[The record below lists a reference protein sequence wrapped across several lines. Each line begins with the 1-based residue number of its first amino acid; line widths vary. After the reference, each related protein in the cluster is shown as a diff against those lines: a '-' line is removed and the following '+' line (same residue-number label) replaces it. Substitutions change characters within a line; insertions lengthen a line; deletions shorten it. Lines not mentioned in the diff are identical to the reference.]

1 MAGGG
6 FVSAPIGHRDST
18 SAHGADT
25 GVESRGF
32 SAQLA
37 LPRLISMDFVNDETD
52 WFDYV
57 LDETLRANFRARPL
71 SLEKIPEIE
80 QVATEEAVIA
90 HS

>member
-1 MAGGG
+1 
-6 FVSAPIGHRDST
+6 
-18 SAHGADT
+18 
-25 GVESRGF
+25 
-32 SAQLA
+32 
-37 LPRLISMDFVNDETD
+37 MDFVNDETD